1 MTIDAKAWLTLK
13 HHRGGARFSSIIC
26 RSGLGPG
33 HLSVPPS
40 SGLVRVRPSHL
51 RVTVAALSSRRRICS
66 GKPNRRDAP
75 AGQGIWGGHHV
86 RHHILWPGGASG
98 RQRATPRSRE
108 SKFPVQ
114 GNDIPCSAPQG
125 GIVISVGK
133 ILACYILFQTL
144 AAMSAHWQLR
154 TAQR

>member
-40 SGLVRVRPSHL
+40 SESSDLVRVRPSHL

-66 GKPNRRDAP
+66 GKSSRREAP
-75 AGQGIWGGHHV
+75 AGQGIWFGRHV

-98 RQRATPRSRE
+98 LQRAKPRSRE
-108 SKFPVQ
+108 SKFPVRRRRE
-114 GNDIPCSAPQG
+114 DSLKPLETG
-125 GIVISVGK
+125 G
-133 ILACYILFQTL
+133 F
-144 AAMSAHWQLR
+144 
-154 TAQR
+154 